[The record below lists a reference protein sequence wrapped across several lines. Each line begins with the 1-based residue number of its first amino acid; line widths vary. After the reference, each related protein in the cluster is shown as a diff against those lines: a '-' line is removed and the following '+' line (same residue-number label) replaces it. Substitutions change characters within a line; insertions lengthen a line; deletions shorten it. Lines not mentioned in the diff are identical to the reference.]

1 MDIQLWRS
9 ALRTARDGDWRK
21 AVMHP
26 AVALLCAIAFPA
38 AALDPQTAND
48 YLGME
53 YAHCANW
60 YLIMREVAARSFPPG
75 LDRNMAMTQQE
86 ELAQQAFERSA
97 EATSREIALARS
109 RTSMASMMERMNNSL
124 ENLPVIAD
132 EYAYPCKAL
141 MESPE
146 ARLQF
151 WLEQK

>member
-1 MDIQLWRS
+1 MAQAGSGGRPSIRQGVI
-9 ALRTARDGDWRK
+9 ALLLAFPVPAPALEMQQARD
-21 AVMHP
+21 
-26 AVALLCAIAFPA
+26 
-38 AALDPQTAND
+38 
-48 YLGME
+48 YLAME

-75 LDRNMAMTQQE
+75 LDRNMAMAQQE
-86 ELAQQAFERSA
+86 ELAQKAFELSA

-109 RTSMASMMERMNNSL
+109 KTSMASMMEKMSNSL
-124 ENLPVIAD
+124 ENLSAIAD
-132 EYAYPCKAL
+132 EYAYSCKSL